1 MPSTPPRARAARLAL
16 PLLALL
22 GAACGGHLKA
32 GDQAAA
38 VGDWKAAYANY
49 RQAVADE
56 PNDPALKQKYAEA
69 RRKALDA
76 SAASAQACRVQGDW
90 ECVLRE
96 ADYTLSIEPGD
107 VQVAAARRE
116 AAHKVALGR
125 VAQAEELVARVELPA
140 AARLLGEA
148 RALSGDLD
156 VDEVARGVER
166 RWVQASLPEIE
177 RARAARRYGDAVALA
192 TTAAGFDPSR
202 RALLDNVTR
211 EAEAFRAAEH
221 DRHLAAGE
229 RAMAQGAWAEAAASF
244 RAAQQARPDD
254 RARALEQHAT
264 LVVQGDQALSRG
276 DFKAATRAYGD
287 AAAMRLDRS
296 GYAEAQLARVQ
307 VRPWAV
313 RVRGVLIDPVRPD
326 GTPWVG
332 APSPRLNRVGRE
344 LAGMAGGALDARVLR
359 AVNDVPR
366 ENRPELSVEVLL
378 PGGQRLASRPG
389 SGPLLNVN
397 GTFFVSCNAF
407 DARRVALR
415 VLHAEPGQQ
424 PRHVAEVSV
433 PVGELVSRPAGTLS
447 HPPLLALEVEVE
459 PAEGAAEGPGRGF
472 APVAEPPRPPPPGA
486 PKPTPAP
493 PAPAKP
499 PPPRK

>member
-1 MPSTPPRARAARLAL
+1 MRPTTSRA
-16 PLLALL
+16 LLAFLL
-22 GAACGGHLKA
+22 LTAACGGHLKA

-38 VGDWKAAYANY
+38 VGDWKAAYASY

-56 PNDPALKQKYAEA
+56 PNDPALKQKYADA

-76 SAASAQACRVQGDW
+76 SAASAQACRVQGNW
-90 ECVLRE
+90 ECVLNE

-107 VQVAAARRE
+107 LKVAAARRD

-125 VAQAEELVARVELPA
+125 VGQAEDLTARGDLPT

-148 RALSGDLD
+148 RALSNDLD
-156 VDEVARGVER
+156 VDEVARAAER
-166 RWVQASLPEIE
+166 RWVQASIPEIE

-192 TTAAGFDPSR
+192 TTAASYDPSR

-211 EAEAFRAAEH
+211 EAEAFRDAEH
-221 DRHLAAGE
+221 ARFFQAGE
-229 RAMAQGAWAEAAASF
+229 RAMSQGAWAEAASSF
-244 RAAQQARPDD
+244 RAAQQARPDE
-254 RARALEQHAT
+254 RARALEQHAN

-313 RVRGVLIDPVRPD
+313 KVRGVLVDPVRPD

-332 APSPRLNRVGRE
+332 PPGPRLNRVGRE
-344 LAGMAGGALDARVLR
+344 LAGLAGGAIDARVLR

-366 ENRPELSVEVLL
+366 ENRPELSVEVVL

-389 SGPLLNVN
+389 SGPLLDVK
-397 GTFFVSCNAF
+397 GTFIVMGNAF
-407 DARRVALR
+407 DTRRVALR
-415 VLHAEPGQQ
+415 VLHAEPGQP
-424 PRHVAEVSV
+424 PRHVGEVSV

-459 PAEGAAEGPGRGF
+459 PADGAAEGPGRGF

-486 PKPTPAP
+486 QKPPPAP
-493 PAPAKP
+493 PAPAAPAAPARP
-499 PPPRK
+499 PKK